1 MSDDTG
7 VDHAEYTD
15 GRTDEGRETICN
27 RPYDA
32 STRSKEEVG

>member
-15 GRTDEGRETICN
+15 GRTDGRTDGWRKRN
-27 RPYDA
+27 NLQ
-32 STRSKEEVG
+32 